1 MSIPAIPKDY
11 YGHKTELFLDNLCNQ
26 ESDNLRDHKHSRLM
40 LFSCLSV
47 KIGSMSCPPGFYH
60 YQKYTMIPA
69 VFLWKT
75 AFPDIG
81 NMQEDVVFFMIF
93 TGLTAPLSYAYRM
106 IFGWCSSNAPLGFK
120 DSPSH
125 SQWISFRVTWRSS
138 SGVSGQWKALRSS
151 RFIRIQNPD
160 PSHWRIF
167 IEVRRR
173 LQNANMQR
181 EYGSR

>member
-1 MSIPAIPKDY
+1 MHQGANTWSLGILSDHIIIKSIP
-11 YGHKTELFLDNLCNQ
+11 HL
-26 ESDNLRDHKHSRLM
+26 
-40 LFSCLSV
+40 
-47 KIGSMSCPPGFYH
+47 
-60 YQKYTMIPA
+60 PA
-69 VFLWKT
+69 YFLWKT
-75 AFPDIG
+75 AFSDIG

-93 TGLTAPLSYAYRM
+93 TGLTAPLSYAYRI

-120 DSPSH
+120 ESPSH

-138 SGVSGQWKALRSS
+138 SGVSGHWKALRSS
-151 RFIRIQNPD
+151 RFIRLQNPD

-181 EYGSR
+181 EYGSRWNFNLMIAARPL